1 MISVNSSFPRRLTK
15 IDELTRGDHTYLA
28 PEDICFYLGEYSARK
43 GFAHSATNSLIIN
56 LKKPMR
62 LRGSA
67 QWRWKEKAVQ
77 DAADALKHALSGT
90 DLNGIT
96 FVPIPPSKAKTDPA
110 YDDRMCRV
118 LAQLGAGLDIR
129 ELVTLKAS
137 MMAAHES
144 EDRLRPDELAQ
155 HLALDETVCQP
166 PPSRIVIFD
175 DVLTTGCHFRA
186 VRSVLHQRFPE
197 AKFLGIFLARRVPQ
211 SLEFE
216 PIEDI

>member
-1 MISVNSSFPRRLTK
+1 MISANSSFPRRLTK
-15 IDELTRGDHTYLA
+15 IDELTRGDHSYLT
-28 PEDICFYLGEYSARK
+28 PEDVSFYLGDYSARK

-67 QWRWKEKAVQ
+67 QWRWKEKGVQ
-77 DAADALKHALSGT
+77 DAAEALKHALSGT

-96 FVPIPPSKAKTDPA
+96 FVPVPPSKAKTDPA

-144 EDRLRPDELAQ
+144 EDRLRPDQLAQ
-155 HLALDETVCQP
+155 HLAIDETAHP
-166 PPSRIVIFD
+166 FPGP
-175 DVLTTGCHFRA
+175 A
-186 VRSVLHQRFPE
+186 RS
-197 AKFLGIFLARRVPQ
+197 AKL
-211 SLEFE
+211 
-216 PIEDI
+216 